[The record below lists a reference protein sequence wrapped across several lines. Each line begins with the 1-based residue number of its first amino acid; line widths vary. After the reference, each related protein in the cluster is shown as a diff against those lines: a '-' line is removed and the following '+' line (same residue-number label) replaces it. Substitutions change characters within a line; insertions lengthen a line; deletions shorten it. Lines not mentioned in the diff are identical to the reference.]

1 MAASAQDRVFES
13 AAELFGLLSAP
24 RRLQIVCVLCE
35 GEKNV
40 SELMAHMA
48 ASQSNVSQH
57 LGILYRGGV
66 GDCGPI
72 GGGDCGG
79 GAIRDCGGG
88 GGDCGGGGGGG
99 DCGGGGGC

>member
-40 SELMAHMA
+40 SELMTYTG

-66 GDCGPI
+66 LARRRMGALVYYRIASQRVWLLREAFCGPQ
-72 GGGDCGG
+72 GVQQ
-79 GAIRDCGGG
+79 AAA
-88 GGDCGGGGGGG
+88 
-99 DCGGGGGC
+99 

>member
-40 SELMAHMA
+40 GELMAHLG

-66 GDCGPI
+66 LGRRRMGAQVYYRITSQRVWQLREAFCGPQ
-72 GGGDCGG
+72 
-79 GAIRDCGGG
+79 AVQQAVV
-88 GGDCGGGGGGG
+88 
-99 DCGGGGGC
+99 